1 MVVIVCL
8 SIFSQCVMKL
18 GIVAWYEAN
27 KNYIIENFC
36 INKDKPE
43 LNCCGKCHLRKELKK
58 VDDNGTS
65 KKQNEKTEK
74 SSETVAFIIPAS
86 FQAHRQS
93 PLFDISIQ
101 HPAGQHLYDSGI
113 PTAVFHPPSAV

>member
-27 KNYIIENFC
+27 KNYITENFC

-58 VDDNGTS
+58 VDDNGNS

-74 SSETVAFIIPAS
+74 SETVAFIIPESLQDSRLA
-86 FQAHRQS
+86 AL
-93 PLFDISIQ
+93 PDLSIQ
-101 HPAGQHLYDSGI
+101 HPAGQHLFDSGI
-113 PTAVFHPPSAV
+113 PIAVFRPPSAA